1 MPSNLDPAHYVLKPR
16 GLAFEAGADFS
27 HAKTNEKMNQGWL
40 RAPSEQV
47 RGSATCHALFDGG

>member
-1 MPSNLDPAHYVLKPR
+1 
-16 GLAFEAGADFS
+16 LAFEAGADFS